1 VKWLARTFFLLAL
14 ASAAPAFAVQPDEVL
29 ADPTLEA
36 RARVLS
42 KELRCMVCQN
52 QSIDDSA
59 APLARDLRLLVR
71 DRLTKGDSDQ
81 QVLDFL
87 VDRYGEFVLLKPRLE
102 WHTALLWLGPPAVL
116 LGGALVL
123 IVIALRRKSPG
134 AAPEGRES
142 AALTPAEEAR
152 VARLMQTGES

>member
-1 VKWLARTFFLLAL
+1 
-14 ASAAPAFAVQPDEVL
+14 
-29 ADPTLEA
+29 
-36 RARVLS
+36 
-42 KELRCMVCQN
+42 MVCQN
-52 QSIDDSA
+52 QSNDDSA